1 MSNILLYLTIRNN
14 EYVFIFIIIIT
25 LQKYINI
32 NIKEKSNNFHFI
44 YLLIFIK
51 NMYKFQ
57 KILFKRKNFI
67 TLKSTFLFYI
77 KNH

>member
-1 MSNILLYLTIRNN
+1 MNMFL
-14 EYVFIFIIIIT
+14 FITIIT

-32 NIKEKSNNFHFI
+32 DMKEKSNNFHFI

-57 KILFKRKNFI
+57 KILFKRKNC
-67 TLKSTFLFYI
+67 LKES
-77 KNH
+77 H